1 MLSLKVES
9 KLQFFANLQVHVKW
23 AQLNAITQKETN
35 TDHNKQKMITLADL
49 PLPLNGTCEILLIL
63 IILSYLQHYPLSH

>member
-9 KLQFFANLQVHVKW
+9 KLQLFVNLQIHLQW
-23 AQLNAITQKETN
+23 AQLNVITQEEIK

-49 PLPLNGTCEILLIL
+49 PLPLNGTCPSYN
-63 IILSYLQHYPLSH
+63 IIHDHTNMLKFD